1 MFRNL
6 STDAL
11 RITSRQNESIE
22 LALSYGFKG
31 MDFDAVDF
39 FNSSSR
45 HGSAMAR
52 RLLDSARL
60 KIGAWRLPVVWDE
73 SDELYQREMNRLAA
87 IAKTAAEIGATRAI
101 ITIAAGNDM
110 RPYHENFEFHR
121 RRLSEIADMLGRF
134 GVQLGLELVA
144 VEREPQ
150 PRAFQF
156 INTLDQL
163 ITLINMISQTNL
175 GLVLDLFQIYA
186 AGNTLDDLKKLA
198 PERIVAVYLSDAPA
212 DTPREEIAANHR
224 LLPGETGAI
233 DSAQALIFLAEVE
246 YEGPVSPAADREP
259 TQSLKR
265 EALVRLAAERLDAAW
280 KVAGLDPLGKLEP
293 AART

>member
-11 RITSRQNESIE
+11 GITSRQNEAIE
-22 LALSYGFKG
+22 LALSHGFKG

-45 HGSAMAR
+45 HGPAMAR

-101 ITIAAGNDM
+101 TTIAAGNDI
-110 RPYHENFEFHR
+110 RPYHDNFEFHR
-121 RRLSEIADMLGRF
+121 RRLAEIADMLGRF

-144 VEREPQ
+144 VEREPHS
-150 PRAFQF
+150 RAFQF

-175 GLVLDLFQIYA
+175 GLVLDLFQVYA
-186 AGNTLDDLKKLA
+186 GGNTLDDLKKLA
-198 PERIVAVYLSDAPA
+198 PERIVAVYLSDMPA
-212 DTPREEIAANHR
+212 DLPREELTANHR

-233 DSAQALIFLAEVE
+233 DSAQALTFLAEVD

-280 KVAGLDPLGKLEP
+280 KAAGLDPQGKLEP
-293 AART
+293 ATRP

>member
-11 RITSRQNESIE
+11 GITSRQNESIE
-22 LALSYGFKG
+22 LALSHGFKG

-39 FNSSSR
+39 FNASSR
-45 HGSAMAR
+45 HGPALAR

-60 KIGAWRLPVVWDE
+60 KIGAWRLPVVWNE

-101 ITIAAGNDM
+101 TAIAPTNDM

-121 RRLSEIADMLGRF
+121 RRLAEIADMLGRF

-144 VEREPQ
+144 VEPQ
-150 PRAFQF
+150 PQSRAFQF

-163 ITLINMISQTNL
+163 VTLINMISQTSL
-175 GLVLDLFQIYA
+175 GLV
-186 AGNTLDDLKKLA
+186 GSGDLKRCA
-198 PERIVAVYLSDAPA
+198 
-212 DTPREEIAANHR
+212 
-224 LLPGETGAI
+224 
-233 DSAQALIFLAEVE
+233 
-246 YEGPVSPAADREP
+246 
-259 TQSLKR
+259 
-265 EALVRLAAERLDAAW
+265 AAW
-280 KVAGLDPLGKLEP
+280 WTCFRSTRP
-293 AART
+293 ATRSTI

>member
-11 RITSRQNESIE
+11 GITSRQNESIE
-22 LALSYGFKG
+22 LALSFGFKG
-31 MDFDAVDF
+31 MDFDVVDF

-45 HGSAMAR
+45 HGPAMAR

-60 KIGAWRLPVVWDE
+60 KIGAWRLPAVWDE
-73 SDELYQREMNRLAA
+73 SDEPYEREMNRLAA

-101 ITIAAGNDM
+101 TTIAPANDM

-134 GVQLGLELVA
+134 GVQLGLELLA
-144 VEREPQ
+144 VERERQ

-175 GLVLDLFQIYA
+175 GLVLDLFQVYA

-212 DTPREEIAANHR
+212 DTPREELAANHR
-224 LLPGETGAI
+224 LLPGESGAI
-233 DSAQALIFLAEVE
+233 DSAQALTFLAEVD
-246 YEGPVSPAADREP
+246 YEGPVTPAANREP
-259 TQSLKR
+259 TQALKR
-265 EALVRLAAERLDAAW
+265 DALVRLAAERLDTAW
-280 KVAGLDPLGKLEP
+280 KAAGLDAEGKLEP
-293 AART
+293 AARS